1 MGKKDEESIKRNSE
15 NTRPITL
22 KTILPVMSFTLL
34 TQLLTI
40 LLVTSYLSGKVIVP
54 AYEPFGNSIVGSVGN
69 SLVML
74 ITVFLVTIGLVWFVR
89 KKRFSLIKKFLS
101 IFIIFTGI
109 FLTNLLSQ
117 ILLPSIIDSENIPL
131 ISALLSLCI
140 CIIIGISTIK
150 PNRKRIGLI
159 SALMLSVEIATYF
172 ALFIRPPTVFI
183 LPVAFALYDIYAVFV
198 GPLKTL
204 ISDGSVALGPLVA
217 RLGTFEVGLG
227 DIVFYSFLP
236 SVGLI
241 IIGVNGAL
249 FAIISTNFGLLLT
262 LLMLRKRRSFP
273 GLPIPVIFTVV
284 GLVVLS

>member
-1 MGKKDEESIKRNSE
+1 
-15 NTRPITL
+15 
-22 KTILPVMSFTLL
+22 
-34 TQLLTI
+34 
-40 LLVTSYLSGKVIVP
+40 
-54 AYEPFGNSIVGSVGN
+54 
-69 SLVML
+69 
-74 ITVFLVTIGLVWFVR
+74 
-89 KKRFSLIKKFLS
+89 
-101 IFIIFTGI
+101 
-109 FLTNLLSQ
+109 
-117 ILLPSIIDSENIPL
+117 
-131 ISALLSLCI
+131 
-140 CIIIGISTIK
+140 
-150 PNRKRIGLI
+150 
-159 SALMLSVEIATYF
+159 MLSVEIATYF
-172 ALFIRPPTVFI
+172 ALFIHPPTVFI

-227 DIVFYSFLP
+227 DIIFYSFLP

>member
-140 CIIIGISTIK
+140 GIIIGISTIK